1 MATAPGA
8 PAPGFDAP
16 GVEDFDLPP
25 IAGIEWLTKPVLML
39 VFSAVIIYVLFR
51 LAVRNPQLVPS
62 KGQFLGESFHG
73 LVRNNIARDM
83 IGPEYLK
90 YVPFLTA
97 LFAFILVNNL
107 FGIIPMIQFP
117 TFAHPGV
124 PYALAMIVWL
134 IYMFVGIQH
143 HGLGGFLRVSTWPPD
158 VPWWVR
164 IILTPIEFISN
175 IILRPITLSLRLFG
189 NMFAG
194 HLLLL
199 VFILGGEYML
209 FVADDLALKL
219 LSPVRVRHGHR
230 LHVLRGLRPG
240 HTGLHLRHAL
250 GVLHRHVARRR
261 PLATPARSPVHKP
274 LGNRASGPD
283 RKEAT

>member
-1 MATAPGA
+1 MSGTLSHDRLDLVVRVTVRRRDRKERLVTYLATAPGG

-25 IAGIEWLTKPVLML
+25 IAGIEGLTKPVVML

-73 LVRNNIARDM
+73 LVRNTIARDM
-83 IGPEYLK
+83 IGPEFLK

-124 PYALAMIVWL
+124 PYALALISCLVNNRVGTRHPARGGSRRVWP
-134 IYMFVGIQH
+134 G
-143 HGLGGFLRVSTWPPD
+143 PPD

-164 IILTPIEFISN
+164 IILT
-175 IILRPITLSLRLFG
+175 
-189 NMFAG
+189 
-194 HLLLL
+194 
-199 VFILGGEYML
+199 
-209 FVADDLALKL
+209 
-219 LSPVRVRHGHR
+219 
-230 LHVLRGLRPG
+230 
-240 HTGLHLRHAL
+240 
-250 GVLHRHVARRR
+250 
-261 PLATPARSPVHKP
+261 
-274 LGNRASGPD
+274 
-283 RKEAT
+283 